1 MQVEIWSDV
10 VCPFCYV
17 GKRRFEAALAAFPH
31 GDQVSVTWRSFELD
45 GSAPRT
51 VEGSL
56 VDRLAAKYGV
66 PRAQAE
72 AMNANVVAMAAGEGL
87 EFRLDDARPGN
98 TFDAHRLLHHAAAH
112 GLQDAMKERLLRA
125 YFTEGRAIGVLDTL
139 VELAVEVGLEAGA
152 VRGVLESDA
161 HADDVRAD
169 QRDGTRLGIQGVPFF
184 VLDRAFGVS
193 GAQPVEVFGQALEQA
208 WTAAHPLTMV
218 AVEGDADAAA
228 CADDGCAAPSA

>member
-10 VCPFCYV
+10 VCPYCYI

-31 GDQVSVTWRSFELD
+31 RDHVVVTWRSFELD
-45 GSAPRT
+45 AGAPRS

-66 PRAQAE
+66 PHAQAA

-87 EFRLDDARPGN
+87 DFRLDDARPGN
-98 TFDAHRLLHHAAAH
+98 TRDAHRVLHHAAEH

-125 YFTEGRAIGVLDTL
+125 YFSEGRAIGDVGTL
-139 VELAVEVGLEAGA
+139 VELAVEVGLEREGVRAVLAG
-152 VRGVLESDA
+152 ET
-161 HADDVRAD
+161 HADAVRAD
-169 QRDGTRLGIQGVPFF
+169 QREGARLGIQGVPFF

-193 GAQPVEVFGQALEQA
+193 GAQPVEVFVQALDRA
-208 WTAAHPLTMV
+208 WAAAHPLTMV
-218 AVEGDADAAA
+218 AAGADADAATCTDEA
-228 CADDGCAAPSA
+228 CAVPDA

>member
-31 GDQVSVTWRSFELD
+31 RDRVSVTWRSFELD

-98 TFDAHRLLHHAAAH
+98 TFDAHQLLHHAAEH

-139 VELAVEVGLEAGA
+139 VELAVEVGLAEEA
-152 VRGVLESDA
+152 VRAALASGAHGDA
-161 HADDVRAD
+161 VRAD
-169 QRDGTRLGIQGVPFF
+169 QRDGARLGIGGVPFF
-184 VLDRAFGVS
+184 VFDRAFGVS

-218 AVEGDADAAA
+218 AVGDDADAAA
-228 CADDGCAAPSA
+228 CANDGCAAPSA